1 MDGCEVLH
9 VQNVKDLLQRGDG
22 LFPMPI
28 NMFLKS
34 EGLCNVFLRGRFKT
48 EMGALVLTQIK
59 DIRLEKT
66 FVSSHIV
73 FSYFSPYSLILSIL
87 THTPNMTWLIS
98 TDKYL

>member
-1 MDGCEVLH
+1 MSKMSKTSYSVVTIYFRC
-9 VQNVKDLLQRGDG
+9 Q
-22 LFPMPI
+22 I